1 MQQSLLEA
9 DAGVAPSFGAARM
22 RRIGMLTP
30 SSNTVL
36 EPVCAAMLA
45 GLEDVSVHFARFRV
59 TEISLTDEALGQFS
73 SDSMLEAAAML
84 ADARVDVICWNGTSA
99 AWLDQDR
106 ALCGSIQTSTGIP
119 ATSSVLAMVAALRR
133 AGLKRVGLVTP
144 YIDRVQ
150 SRIIE
155 NLAAEGFEIVAE
167 RHMGLSENFAFAGV
181 TQDALADMIRQVA
194 SAEPE
199 AILVLCT
206 NLRAAPMVDAL
217 EREGAIPILD
227 SVATAVLGAFQV
239 IGRSPGQIERYGR
252 VFAGLGRG
260 RGAEGAR

>member
-1 MQQSLLEA
+1 
-9 DAGVAPSFGAARM
+9 M

-99 AWLDQDR
+99 AWLGLDQDR

-119 ATSSVLAMVAALRR
+119 ATSSVLAMVEALRR